1 LPFSG
6 SICEGGRTILASNS
20 FDNSPENETHDD
32 DLATSSGPEMSIA
45 GLTRTHTIDAEGY
58 DHAIGLVDATKAD
71 LEDTQASEEPVG
83 PGPSGDTL
91 SRHWS
96 RKRLREEIARR
107 KYAKWQEDKQRSST
121 DTVRP
126 NAEGGTESREA
137 TNARQGKGSE
147 LAGRLRDKIASRT
160 RGKDTPA
167 KEKAD
172 YEIDILYENQRGAFF
187 CGIPLYSAKSLLNF
201 DPSGWQTSTFHDSP
215 VNITNAQL
223 PDPSWAWAWRTWYV
237 DMSHDVD
244 EEGWE
249 YSFSFK
255 QGFAWHGSHPWF
267 HSFVRR
273 RRWIRKRVKIRPIRT
288 GKRDDMKA
296 AHLLTAEYFTIRS
309 KRTPS
314 PDSVGNRTGA
324 DQSMYFSTFANGE
337 ESDEDPAEITD
348 SLALMGALRKSR
360 LDREKIAAIKNFLEH
375 GEDEIYYLADR
386 MDDIMGLFIYQTSRR
401 QLQTLLLQAL
411 DAAVGDSDGSF
422 DGAADNGDPAKRKA
436 DNLLKAV
443 HAANVHINDQDYWS
457 EIRTKADNLQSIKAP
472 TESETLDATKPSG
485 DPGKGLEIDEQ
496 SGSDIKHDIK
506 GIPQEAHV
514 SVEPGIKWNKTPGSP
529 TQGKEKE

>member
-1 LPFSG
+1 
-6 SICEGGRTILASNS
+6 
-20 FDNSPENETHDD
+20 
-32 DLATSSGPEMSIA
+32 MSTA
-45 GLTRTHTIDAEGY
+45 GLIRTHTIDAENY

-71 LEDTQASEEPVG
+71 LEETQASEEPTSPG
-83 PGPSGDTL
+83 PGGEPL

-107 KYAKWQEDKQRSST
+107 KYAKWQEDKQRGST
-121 DTVRP
+121 DTAGL
-126 NAEGGTESREA
+126 NAEDGTESREA
-137 TNARQGKGSE
+137 TEARQGKGSE
-147 LAGRLRDKIASRT
+147 LAGHLRDKIASRA
-160 RGKDTPA
+160 RRKDTPA

-215 VNITNAQL
+215 VNITNAQV

-255 QGFAWHGSHPWF
+255 EGFAWHGSHPWF

-273 RRWIRKRVKIRPIRT
+273 RRWIRKRVKIRPVRT
-288 GKRDDMKA
+288 GKRDDIKA
-296 AHLLTAEYFTIRS
+296 AHLLTTEYFTIHS

-314 PDSVGNRTGA
+314 PDSVGNRTNA
-324 DQSMYFSTFANGE
+324 DQSAYLGTYANGE
-337 ESDEDPAEITD
+337 EIDEDFAEITD
-348 SLALMGALRKSR
+348 LLALMAALRKSR
-360 LDREKIAAIKNFLEH
+360 LDREKIAVIKNFLEH
-375 GEDEIYYLADR
+375 GGDEIYYLAER
-386 MDDIMGLFIYQTSRR
+386 MDDIMGLFIYQTSRQ
-401 QLQTLLLQAL
+401 QLQTLLLESL

-422 DGAADNGDPAKRKA
+422 DGAADSGEQVKRKA
-436 DNLLKAV
+436 DNLFKAV
-443 HAANVHINDQDYWS
+443 RAANVHINDQDYWS
-457 EIRTKADNLQSIKAP
+457 EICTQADNIESLKAP
-472 TESETLDATKPSG
+472 IESETLDATRASD
-485 DPGKGLEIDEQ
+485 DPGKGPEIDEQ
-496 SGSDIKHDIK
+496 PGSSIKDDIK
-506 GIPQEAHV
+506 GIPEEAHV

-529 TQGKEKE
+529 IKGKEKE

>member
-1 LPFSG
+1 
-6 SICEGGRTILASNS
+6 
-20 FDNSPENETHDD
+20 
-32 DLATSSGPEMSIA
+32 MSIA
-45 GLTRTHTIDAEGY
+45 GLIRTHTIDAEIY

-71 LEDTQASEEPVG
+71 LEETQASEEPTS
-83 PGPSGDTL
+83 PGPSGEPL

-107 KYAKWQEDKQRSST
+107 KYAKWQEDKQRGST
-121 DTVRP
+121 DIAGL
-126 NAEGGTESREA
+126 NAKDGTESREA
-137 TNARQGKGSE
+137 TEARQGKGSE
-147 LAGRLRDKIASRT
+147 LAGRLRDKIASRAG
-160 RGKDTPA
+160 RKDTPA

-215 VNITNAQL
+215 VNITNAQV

-255 QGFAWHGSHPWF
+255 EGFAWHGSHPWF

-273 RRWIRKRVKIRPIRT
+273 RRWIRKRIKIRPVRT
-288 GKRDDMKA
+288 GKRDGIEA
-296 AHLLTAEYFTIRS
+296 AHLLTAEYFTIHS

-314 PDSVGNRTGA
+314 PDSVGNRTNA
-324 DQSMYFSTFANGE
+324 DQSAYLGTCANGE
-337 ESDEDPAEITD
+337 EIDEDFAEITD
-348 SLALMGALRKSR
+348 LLALMAALRKSR
-360 LDREKIAAIKNFLEH
+360 LDREKIAVIKNFLEH
-375 GEDEIYYLADR
+375 GGDEIYYLAER

-401 QLQTLLLQAL
+401 QLQTLLLESL

-422 DGAADNGDPAKRKA
+422 DGAADSGEQVKRKA
-436 DNLLKAV
+436 DNLSKAV
-443 HAANVHINDQDYWS
+443 RAANVHINDQDYWS
-457 EIRTKADNLQSIKAP
+457 EICTKADNTESLKAP
-472 TESETLDATKPSG
+472 IESETLDATRASG
-485 DPGKGLEIDEQ
+485 DPGKGPEIDEQ
-496 SGSDIKHDIK
+496 PGSSIKDDIK
-506 GIPQEAHV
+506 GIPEEARV

-529 TQGKEKE
+529 TKGKEKE

>member
-1 LPFSG
+1 
-6 SICEGGRTILASNS
+6 
-20 FDNSPENETHDD
+20 
-32 DLATSSGPEMSIA
+32 MSIA
-45 GLTRTHTIDAEGY
+45 GLIRTHTIDAEIY

-71 LEDTQASEEPVG
+71 LEETQASEEPTS
-83 PGPSGDTL
+83 PGPSGEPL

-107 KYAKWQEDKQRSST
+107 KYAKWQEDKQRGST
-121 DTVRP
+121 DIAGL
-126 NAEGGTESREA
+126 NAKDGTESREA
-137 TNARQGKGSE
+137 TEARQGKGSE
-147 LAGRLRDKIASRT
+147 LAGRLRDKIASRAG
-160 RGKDTPA
+160 RKDTPA

-215 VNITNAQL
+215 VNITNAQV

-255 QGFAWHGSHPWF
+255 EGFAWHGSHPWF

-273 RRWIRKRVKIRPIRT
+273 RRWIRKRIKIRPVRT
-288 GKRDDMKA
+288 GKRDGIKA
-296 AHLLTAEYFTIRS
+296 AHLLTAEYFTIHS

-314 PDSVGNRTGA
+314 PDSVGNRTNA
-324 DQSMYFSTFANGE
+324 DQSAYLGTCANGE
-337 ESDEDPAEITD
+337 EIDEDFAEITD
-348 SLALMGALRKSR
+348 LLALMAALRKSR
-360 LDREKIAAIKNFLEH
+360 LDREKIAVIKNFLEH
-375 GEDEIYYLADR
+375 GGDEIYYLAER

-401 QLQTLLLQAL
+401 QLQTLLLESL

-422 DGAADNGDPAKRKA
+422 DGEADSGEQVKRKA
-436 DNLLKAV
+436 DNLSKAV
-443 HAANVHINDQDYWS
+443 RAANVHINDQDYWS
-457 EIRTKADNLQSIKAP
+457 EICTKADNTESLKAP
-472 TESETLDATKPSG
+472 IESETLDATRASG
-485 DPGKGLEIDEQ
+485 DPGKGPEIDEQ
-496 SGSDIKHDIK
+496 PGSSIKDDIR
-506 GIPQEAHV
+506 GIPEEARV

-529 TQGKEKE
+529 TKGKEKE